1 LIATKSDLLHE
12 REISTEEGMALGMK
26 FGIKFAEVSA
36 RTNSNVKEAFEL
48 LVKEIHKKFDSGG

>member
-1 LIATKSDLLHE
+1 
-12 REISTEEGMALGMK
+12 MALGMK
-26 FGIKFAEVSA
+26 FGIKFSEVSA